1 MESKIC
7 TKCNISK
14 LLDSFYI
21 RKDSK
26 DGYRNSCKECDL
38 KRGKT
43 YYKNNIISKNEY
55 HYKYRKLNS
64 ENLKTKSKIYR
75 INNKEKINLYLKNRK
90 SIDPLFKLSTN
101 IRSMICDCFRR
112 NGYTKNSKTYEILGC
127 TFEEFKR
134 HLESKFELW
143 MNWDN
148 HGLYNGEL
156 NYGWDVDHKIPIS
169 TATTEE
175 DVIRLNHYSNLQ
187 PLCSHINRVIKKD
200 KLYPFIIL

>member
-38 KRGKT
+38 KKSKN
-43 YYKNNIISKNEY
+43 YYKDNIISKDEY
-55 HYKYRKLNS
+55 HCNYRKLNS
-64 ENLKTKSKIYR
+64 ENLKNKSKIYR
-75 INNKEKINLYLKNRK
+75 INNKEKINLYFKNRK

-112 NGYTKNSKTYEILGC
+112 NGYTKNSKTYEIIGC
-127 TFEEFKR
+127 SFEEFKN
-134 HLESKFELW
+134 HLESKFESW

-156 NYGWDVDHKIPIS
+156 NHGWDIDHITPNSSAI
-169 TATTEE
+169 TEE
-175 DVIRLNHYSNLQ
+175 DIVRLNHYTNLQ
-187 PLCSHINRVIKKD
+187 PLCSYTNRYIKKD
-200 KLYPFIIL
+200 KY

>member
-7 TKCNISK
+7 TKCNLIKS
-14 LLDSFYI
+14 LDSFYI

-38 KRGKT
+38 KKSKN
-43 YYKNNIISKNEY
+43 YYKDNIISKDEY
-55 HYKYRKLNS
+55 HCNYRKLNS
-64 ENLKTKSKIYR
+64 ENLKNKSKIYR
-75 INNKEKINLYLKNRK
+75 INNKEKINLHFKNRK

-112 NGYTKNSKTYEILGC
+112 NGYTKNSKTYEIIGC
-127 TFEEFKR
+127 SFEEFKN
-134 HLESKFELW
+134 HLESKFESW

-156 NYGWDVDHKIPIS
+156 NHGWDIDHITPNSSAI
-169 TATTEE
+169 TEE
-175 DVIRLNHYSNLQ
+175 DIVRLNHYTNLQ
-187 PLCSHINRVIKKD
+187 PLCSYTNRYIKKD
-200 KLYPFIIL
+200 KY